1 MIAFLLTRIEEREN
15 IKGRIIIPDT
25 IKDKPLEGLVVGVV
39 NSKILE
45 DGTKLSLEVKDGGRV
60 LLGKYS
66 GTEIKVA
73 GEEYLIVRRDDVLGI
88 LAESTRSKCA
98 VRNQGLALL
107 PTSLLPR

>member
-1 MIAFLLTRIEEREN
+1 MIAFLLTRIEEKEN

-66 GTEIKVA
+66 GT
-73 GEEYLIVRRDDVLGI
+73 
-88 LAESTRSKCA
+88 
-98 VRNQGLALL
+98 
-107 PTSLLPR
+107 